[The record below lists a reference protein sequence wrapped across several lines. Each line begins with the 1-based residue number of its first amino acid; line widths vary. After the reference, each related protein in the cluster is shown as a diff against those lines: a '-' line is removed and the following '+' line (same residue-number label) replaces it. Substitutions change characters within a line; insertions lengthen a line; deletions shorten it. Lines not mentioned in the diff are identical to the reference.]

1 MTYRRFVVSQSL
13 IMMAG
18 GMVFPFYVLLLR
30 SVGNSFSQF
39 GRAYGL
45 FALTSALAYPLIGKI
60 SDRFGD
66 KKLLIVYSW
75 SMAVLMLCFP
85 IATEVWHV
93 YILQILMGL
102 LGAIQKNAE
111 KTSLARKVERQEA
124 GYEIGKYHVWTSLGA
139 AIAIIL
145 TGYLVD
151 FLTIGTIFYIASIL
165 YMISGIV
172 LWRTN
177 SETTYNR

>member
-1 MTYRRFVVSQSL
+1 MTYTRFVVSQSL

-18 GMVFPFYVLLLR
+18 SMVFPFYVLLLR
-30 SVGNSFSQF
+30 NVGNSFSQF
-39 GRAYGL
+39 GWAYGL
-45 FALTSALAYPLIGKI
+45 FALTSALAYPLIGKV
-60 SDRFGD
+60 SDRFGN

-75 SMAVLMLCFP
+75 SMALLMLCFP

-93 YILQILMGL
+93 YILQIMMGL
-102 LGAIQKNAE
+102 LGAMQKNAE

-151 FLTIGTIFYIASIL
+151 FLTIGTIFYVASIL

-172 LWRTN
+172 LCRTN
-177 SETTYNR
+177 NKTAYSR

>member
-1 MTYRRFVVSQSL
+1 MVGSSL
-13 IMMAG
+13 
-18 GMVFPFYVLLLR
+18 
-30 SVGNSFSQF
+30 
-39 GRAYGL
+39 
-45 FALTSALAYPLIGKI
+45 
-60 SDRFGD
+60 
-66 KKLLIVYSW
+66 
-75 SMAVLMLCFP
+75 LCFP

-102 LGAIQKNAE
+102 LGAMQKNAE
-111 KTSLARKVERQEA
+111 KTSLARKVERQGA

-151 FLTIGTIFYIASIL
+151 FLTIGTIFYVASIL

-177 SETTYNR
+177 NKTAYNR